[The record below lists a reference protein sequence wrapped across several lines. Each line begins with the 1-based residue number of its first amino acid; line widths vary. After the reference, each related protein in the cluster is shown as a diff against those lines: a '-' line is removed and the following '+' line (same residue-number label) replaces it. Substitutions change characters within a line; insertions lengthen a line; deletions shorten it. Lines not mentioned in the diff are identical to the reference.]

1 MDGAFQHRLDGAPG
15 ALVHAIVELKV
26 ADREFG
32 VVDVIVKRIE
42 FGFVQ
47 NVVLGEF
54 GVEPLECVEIL
65 SLVSVIERLAEIG
78 VPQVAA
84 RDRTGSKSQGQG
96 ESDELASRSRRL
108 PIPQRDWVVAGPRSG

>member
-1 MDGAFQHRLDGAPG
+1 WPRDWSSDVCSSDL
-15 ALVHAIVELKV
+15 EV
-26 ADREFG
+26 ADRKFG
-32 VVDVIVKRIE
+32 VVDVIVKSIE

-96 ESDELASRSRRL
+96 ESDELASRSHRL

>member
-1 MDGAFQHRLDGAPG
+1 M
-15 ALVHAIVELKV
+15 HAIVELEV

-32 VVDVIVKRIE
+32 VVNVIVKRIE

-84 RDRTGSKSQGQG
+84 RDRTGGKSQGQG
-96 ESDELASRSRRL
+96 ECDELASRSHRL
-108 PIPQRDWVVAGPRSG
+108 PIPKGDLCVAGPRSGQS